1 MVFLNWQSVCTLA
14 SLAIRISTLWSL
26 LITWLPWF
34 DCQHRGLSA
43 SASILY
49 LVSLSLARW
58 LHTTKYF
65 DLVTYKGGRRN
76 DFSSLVVLGFYS
88 RVDLWD
94 FRNLIIQFTVLSQI
108 PYDFWTVKRR
118 RYQGHRCV
126 ILVIRDLQTCL
137 KPCLIKQTNSFGVS
151 LSSLAQ
157 WEWVKVTSRWFRD
170 WQSHLQEIFA
180 QPQCSSR
187 KTDDSL
193 DLSSVQTL
201 ACG

>member
-1 MVFLNWQSVCTLA
+1 M
-14 SLAIRISTLWSL
+14 
-26 LITWLPWF
+26 
-34 DCQHRGLSA
+34 GLSA
-43 SASILY
+43 SASIFY
-49 LVSLSLARW
+49 LVSLSLAQW
-58 LHTTKYF
+58 WHTTKYS
-65 DLVTYKGGRRN
+65 DLETFKGGRRN
-76 DFSSLVVLGFYS
+76 DFSSLEVLGFYS

-94 FRNLIIQFTVLSQI
+94 FANLIAQFTVLSQI

-137 KPCLIKQTNSFGVS
+137 KPCLIKQTNSFAVS

-180 QPQCSSR
+180 QHQCSSR

-193 DLSSVQTL
+193 DLSYAQTL